1 MKGLLQRIFQI
12 GAGSPALDYEE
23 SKRLIQSRNPADRR
37 LVAGNLQ
44 VQPEVLYFLATDPD
58 YTVRTAVASNE
69 ATPVQADL
77 ILAKDRHEAV
87 RADLARKISRLA
99 PTLTQRQS
107 DRVKEITYE
116 VLEQLVR
123 DQAVKV
129 RRIVSETLKSMPDA
143 PPEIVQFLA
152 RDMELSVAGPLLQ
165 YSPLLT
171 DEDLLDLVRQMP
183 IPGAV
188 KAIAQRKGVSAAVSD
203 EIGASEDV
211 DAITALLSNSSA
223 QIREETLDLL
233 IERAPAHKAW
243 HRPLVERPR
252 LSDGAVKK
260 LARFVAQN
268 LLQSLRARS
277 DLKLDTLKAL
287 QAIVLARLEVE
298 GGKDEAAEGGSE
310 EAAQDK
316 LMEEARR
323 LKDAGKLT
331 ESALV
336 DALIG
341 GKPGLVNAGLAV
353 LADQPLNVVEK
364 ILSSHSPKG
373 ITAIVW
379 KAGLPMRFSVRLQSV
394 VARIPA
400 PQTLKPRADGGF
412 PLSEEALAWQLGFFA
427 DMTAEGTQKQGASL

>member
-1 MKGLLQRIFQI
+1 MKGLLQRIFHI
-12 GAGSPALDYEE
+12 GAGAPKLDYEE

-58 YTVRTAVASNE
+58 HTVRTAVAGNE

-77 ILAKDRHEAV
+77 ILAKDQHEAV
-87 RADLARKISRLA
+87 RADLARKIARLA
-99 PTLTQRQS
+99 PSLTQRQS
-107 DRVKEITYE
+107 DRVKELTYE
-116 VLEQLVR
+116 VLDELVR
-123 DQAVKV
+123 DQALKV
-129 RRIVSETLKSMPDA
+129 RRIVSETLKDMPDA
-143 PPEIVQFLA
+143 PPEIVQLLA
-152 RDMELSVAGPLLQ
+152 RDVELSVAGPLLQ
-165 YSPLLT
+165 YSPLLR

-183 IPGAV
+183 IAGAV
-188 KAIAQRKGVSAAVSD
+188 RAIAQRKGVSATVAD
-203 EIGASEDV
+203 EISSGDDV
-211 DAITALLSNSSA
+211 DAITALLSNVSA
-223 QIREETLDLL
+223 QIREDTLDRL

-252 LSDGAVKK
+252 LSDGAAKR

-268 LLQSLRARS
+268 LIQRLKARA
-277 DLKLDTLKAL
+277 DLKLETVKAL
-287 QAIVLARLEVE
+287 QAIVLERLEAE
-298 GGKDEAAEGGSE
+298 GGKPEEPEESPE
-310 EAAQDK
+310 EAAADK
-316 LMEEARR
+316 LMDEARK
-323 LKDAGKLT
+323 LKEAGKLT
-331 ESALV
+331 ENVLV

-353 LADQPLNVVEK
+353 LAGQPLSVVEK

-427 DMTAEGTQKQGASL
+427 DMTAEGAQKQGAGL

>member
-1 MKGLLQRIFQI
+1 MKGLLQRIFHI

-58 YTVRTAVASNE
+58 HTVRTAVASNE

-77 ILAKDRHEAV
+77 ILARDRHEAV
-87 RADLARKISRLA
+87 RADLARKIARLA

-116 VLEQLVR
+116 VLEELVR
-123 DQAVKV
+123 DQAVKI
-129 RRIVSETLKSMPDA
+129 RRIVAETLKSMPDA
-143 PPEIVQFLA
+143 PAEIVQLLA
-152 RDMELSVAGPLLQ
+152 RDAELSVAGPLLQ

-188 KAIAQRKGVSAAVSD
+188 RAIAQRKGLSAALSA
-203 EIGASEDV
+203 EIGTGEDI
-211 DAITALLSNSSA
+211 DAVTALLSNSSA

-252 LSDGAVKK
+252 LSDGAARK
-260 LARFVAQN
+260 LARFVAHDLIQR
-268 LLQSLRARS
+268 LKARS
-277 DLKLDTLKAL
+277 DLKADTVKAL

-298 GGKDEAAEGGSE
+298 GGVAEEPASE
-310 EAAQDK
+310 VAAQDK

-323 LKDAGKLT
+323 LKEAGKLT

-353 LADQPLNVVEK
+353 LAEQPLNVVEK

-427 DMTAEGTQKQGASL
+427 DMTAEGAQKQGAVQ

>member
-1 MKGLLQRIFQI
+1 MKGLLQRIFHI
-12 GAGSPALDYEE
+12 GAGSPAIDYEE

-58 YTVRTAVASNE
+58 PTVRTAVAGNE

-77 ILAKDRHEAV
+77 ILAKDQNEAV

-116 VLEQLVR
+116 VLEALVR
-123 DQAVKV
+123 DQAVKI
-129 RRIVSETLKSMPDA
+129 RQIVAETLKKMPGA
-143 PPEIVQFLA
+143 PPEIVQLLA
-152 RDMELSVAGPLLQ
+152 RDTELSVSGPLLR
-165 YSPLLT
+165 YSPLLS

-188 KAIAQRKGVSAAVSD
+188 KAIAQRKGVSVAVSD
-203 EIGASEDV
+203 EISAGNDV
-211 DAITALLSNSSA
+211 DAITALLGNSSA

-233 IERAPAHKAW
+233 IDRAPAHKAW

-252 LSDGAVKK
+252 LSDNAARK
-260 LARFVAQN
+260 LARFVAQD
-268 LLQSLRARS
+268 LIQRLKSRS
-277 DLKLDTLKAL
+277 DLKGDTVQAL

-298 GGKDEAAEGGSE
+298 GGGEAGSE
-310 EAAQDK
+310 ELAQDK

-323 LKDAGKLT
+323 LKAAGKLT

-341 GKPGLVNAGLAV
+341 GRPGFVNAGLAV
-353 LADQPLNVVEK
+353 LAEQPLNLVEK

-379 KAGLPMRFSVRLQSV
+379 KAGLTMRFSVRLQSV

-412 PLSEEALAWQLGFFA
+412 PLSEEALSWQLGFFA
-427 DMTAEGTQKQGASL
+427 DMAAEGTQKQGAVQ

>member
-1 MKGLLQRIFQI
+1 MKGLLQRIFHI
-12 GAGSPALDYEE
+12 GAGSQKLDYEE

-58 YTVRTAVASNE
+58 HTVRTAVASNE

-77 ILAKDRHEAV
+77 ILAKDQHEAV

-107 DRVKEITYE
+107 DRVKEMTYE
-116 VLEQLVR
+116 VLDTLVR
-123 DQAVKV
+123 DQAVKI
-129 RRIVSETLKSMPDA
+129 RRIVSETLKNMPDA
-143 PPEIVQFLA
+143 PTEIVQLLSRDVELA
-152 RDMELSVAGPLLQ
+152 VAGPLLQ
-165 YSPLLT
+165 FSPLLK

-183 IPGAV
+183 IAGAV
-188 KAIAQRKGVSAAVSD
+188 RAIAQRKGVSAKLAA
-203 EIGASEDV
+203 EISAGDDV
-211 DAITALLSNSSA
+211 DAITSLLSNSSA
-223 QIREETLDLL
+223 QIREETLDHL

-252 LSDGAVKK
+252 LSDSAARR
-260 LARFVAQN
+260 LARFVAQD
-268 LLQSLRARS
+268 LIQRLRARV
-277 DLKLDTLKAL
+277 DLKPDTIKVL
-287 QAIVLARLEVE
+287 QAIVLERLEAE
-298 GGKDEAAEGGSE
+298 GGKPEGAGEAAEESP
-310 EAAQDK
+310 ADK
-316 LMEEARR
+316 LMEEARK
-323 LKDAGKLT
+323 LKEVGKLT
-331 ESALV
+331 EDALV

-353 LADQPLNVVEK
+353 LAGQPLSVVEK
-364 ILSSHSPKG
+364 ILSSHSAKG

-379 KAGLPMRFSVRLQSV
+379 KAGLSMRFSVRLQSV

-412 PLSEEALAWQLGFFA
+412 PLSEDALAWQLGFFA
-427 DMTAEGTQKQGASL
+427 DMTAEATPKHAG